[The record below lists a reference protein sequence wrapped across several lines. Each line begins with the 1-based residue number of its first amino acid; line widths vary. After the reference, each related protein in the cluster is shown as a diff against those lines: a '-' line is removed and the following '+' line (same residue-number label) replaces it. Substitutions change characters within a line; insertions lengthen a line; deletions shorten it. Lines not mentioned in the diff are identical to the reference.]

1 MVVLSII
8 GVVIVLFIAYKFIQ
22 YSNIH
27 SLKKYNYEIFNT
39 MTFFWSVIGYLAL
52 FFGYSWY
59 GDALQNHTDILNG
72 ELVFGIGVILLCSVV
87 YVNVNRTSLFYGLL
101 MSIVTGAF
109 YLVATPFILAVIVIG
124 VAYFSQTKPVFN
136 VND

>member
-8 GVVIVLFIAYKFIQ
+8 GVVIVLFIVYRFIQ
-22 YSNIH
+22 YSNRH
-27 SLKKYNYEIFNT
+27 SLKKYNYEIFNVG
-39 MTFFWSVIGYLAL
+39 TFFLSVLGYVAL

-59 GDALQNHTDILNG
+59 GDALQDHTDILNG
-72 ELVFGIGVILLCSVV
+72 ELVIGIGILLLYSVI
-87 YVNVNRTSLFYGLL
+87 YFNVNRTSLFYGLI

-109 YLVATPFILAVIVIG
+109 YLVATPFILAVIVMG